1 MSFWTKLTTNFDE
14 SYDNALSGLFYKK
27 TNEMVKKLE
36 LETPNGTFKGLDAV
50 KEWQNQLETQ
60 YGKNSQMS
68 LEVG

>member
-36 LETPNGTFKGLDAV
+36 LETPNGTFKGLDAE
-50 KEWQNQLETQ
+50 KS
-60 YGKNSQMS
+60 GKIS
-68 LEVG
+68 